1 MNLRILLARH
11 GQTAANAEKRFQ
23 GRLDCPLNE
32 EGHRQAVRLAHLLVR
47 WQPGRLYTSDLS
59 RSIATARPAAQ
70 LLGVEPV
77 ASPVFGEYSWGVLE
91 RLTWPEIKKD
101 YPVLFSKLRHNH
113 IRAEIPEQEPLH
125 EFRQRL
131 KQGLALLL
139 DKGGPSVVALVGHGR
154 YLNALVVDFLGL
166 DFNGP
171 WPFSFA
177 SAAVTVLEDS
187 GGRRRLLTFNE
198 ECHLTGENDA

>member
-11 GQTAANAEKRFQ
+11 GQTTANAEKRFQ

-32 EGHRQAVRLAHLLVR
+32 EGHRQAARLAHLLAQ

-59 RSIATARPAAQ
+59 RSITTASPAAL
-70 LLGVEPV
+70 LLGVEPI
-77 ASPVFGEYSWGVLE
+77 ASPVFREYSWGVLE
-91 RLTWPEIKKD
+91 GLTWPEIKRD
-101 YPVLFSKLRHNH
+101 YPALYAKLGYDLRG
-113 IRAEIPEQEPLH
+113 AAIPGQEPLA

-139 DKGGPSVVALVGHGR
+139 DKDGPPVVALVGHGR

-177 SAAVTVLEDS
+177 SAAVTVLEVSD
-187 GGRRRLLTFNE
+187 GRRRLLTFND
-198 ECHLTGENDA
+198 ECHLTGESDA

>member
-23 GRLDCPLNE
+23 GLLDCPLNE
-32 EGHRQAVRLAHLLVR
+32 EGHRQAAKLAHLLAQ

-59 RSIATARPAAQ
+59 RSMATAHPAAC

-77 ASPVFGEYSWGVLE
+77 ASAVFREYSWGVLE
-91 RLTWPEIKKD
+91 GLTWPEIKKN
-101 YPVLFSKLRHNH
+101 YPELFSKLGYDLRG
-113 IRAEIPEQEPLH
+113 AEIPGQEPLH

-139 DKGGPSVVALVGHGR
+139 DNDGSPSVALVGHGR

-177 SAAVTVLEDS
+177 SAAVTVLEVS
-187 GGRRRLLTFNE
+187 SGRRRLLTFNE
-198 ECHLTGENDA
+198 ECHLTGENNA

>member
-1 MNLRILLARH
+1 MRILLARH

-23 GRLDCPLNE
+23 GHLDCPLNE
-32 EGHRQAVRLAHLLVR
+32 EGHRQAARLARLLFQ
-47 WQPGRLYTSDLS
+47 WQPGRIYTSDLS
-59 RSIATARPAAQ
+59 RSIATARPAAR
-70 LLGVEPV
+70 LLDVEPI
-77 ASPVFGEYSWGVLE
+77 ASPIFREYSWGVLE
-91 RLTWPEIKKD
+91 GLTWLEIEKD
-101 YPVLFSKLRHNH
+101 HPALFSKLGHDLRG
-113 IRAEIPEQEPLH
+113 AEIPGQEPPH

-131 KQGLALLL
+131 QQGLALLL

-177 SAAVTVLEDS
+177 SAAVTVLEAS

>member
-23 GRLDCPLNE
+23 GQLDCPLNE
-32 EGHRQAVRLAHLLVR
+32 EGHRQAVRLAHLLVQ
-47 WQPGRLYTSDLS
+47 WQPERLYTSDLR
-59 RSIATARPAAQ
+59 RSIATANPAAR
-70 LLGVEPV
+70 LFGVEPV
-77 ASPVFGEYSWGVLE
+77 ASPVFREYSWGVLE
-91 RLTWPEIKKD
+91 GLTWLEIEKE
-101 YPVLFSKLRHNH
+101 YPALFLKLGHDLRG
-113 IRAEIPEQEPLH
+113 AAIPGQEPLH

-131 KQGLALLL
+131 KQGLALLM
-139 DKGGPSVVALVGHGR
+139 DEGGSSSVALVGHGR
-154 YLNALVVDFLGL
+154 YLNALLVEFLGL

-177 SAAVTVLEDS
+177 SAAVTVLEVS